1 MLRAQMELKGKC
13 SKKFIRQGVPT
24 IRDVH
29 FDHECNFIN
38 SSYDKESGQHND
50 RIMTVIAPNT
60 TMLMSALQRVQR
72 PKDEAGKR
80 KQLEFKDLLDK
91 MFMLDPERRF
101 TPKDC
106 LNHPF
111 ITDKI
116 P

>member
-1 MLRAQMELKGKC
+1 
-13 SKKFIRQGVPT
+13 
-24 IRDVH
+24 
-29 FDHECNFIN
+29 
-38 SSYDKESGQHND
+38 
-50 RIMTVIAPNT
+50 
-60 TMLMSALQRVQR
+60 MSALQRVQR

-101 TPKDC
+101 TPKAC

>member
-1 MLRAQMELKGKC
+1 
-13 SKKFIRQGVPT
+13 
-24 IRDVH
+24 
-29 FDHECNFIN
+29 
-38 SSYDKESGQHND
+38 
-50 RIMTVIAPNT
+50 MTVIAPNT